1 MGDALH
7 FLRLAVATGFD
18 IVGRLAET
26 ALIRPLYPSITF
38 AMPDIM
44 FGLPRRNVYGPGV
57 LTILQGGRRVN
68 RSWLLAVPILL
79 VLDIQAAVTD
89 AIAGTAVVTRSYD
102 NGRTGANTTENVLTP
117 AAISAKGL
125 RRVRSFAID
134 DDPRIEA
141 QPLYVPNITMPD
153 GKPHDVLF
161 VASMGNHVWAF
172 DVDGNGMWKTPEL
185 GKPFV
190 PPEVPGQGHRAT
202 TIDSW
207 GINIAWGILSTPVID
222 REANRMYCANW
233 MLQPNGKP
241 ALFVHRIDLSTMR
254 EIGAPEPIVASLG
267 QHDVH
272 GKPVE
277 LHPDQKQRAALLLVP
292 LTGQHKTLFVATAG
306 GENPGDPH
314 GWMVAFDVDSFK
326 PTAAWVSTPSS
337 FGGGLWQASQGPA
350 ADESGHVYAITS
362 NGGYVNL
369 HPNGIQDFNGTT
381 DFAEAVVRLR
391 YEKGA
396 NGAALTLDDWFI
408 PFRDSD
414 RSATPNYDYRDQDF
428 GSAAPVLPPGSD
440 LLLASG
446 KDGILYVLDR
456 GNLGKKI
463 GDMSVLK
470 SPPIYVTYNGIG
482 LPVTGNID
490 FPLGSPIHNP
500 SKTHHLHGS
509 PVFWNGSKG
518 PMIFTWGEN
527 ESLRAWT
534 IDLQTGAVAFVG
546 KGAEVA
552 SAALAFAPT
561 GLGGMPGGMLALSS
575 NGQAPGTGVVWTLA
589 PVDGDANHGV
599 VEGIARAYD
608 ATTLDPTPNDP
619 QTPKLK
625 LLWDSR
631 RAGVTFDHSKFC
643 PPVVADGR
651 LFVPTYDGRVDMYM
665 LNP

>member
-26 ALIRPLYPSITF
+26 ALIRPLYPSITL

-172 DVDGNGMWKTPEL
+172 DVDGDGMWKTPEL

-292 LTGQHKTLFVATAG
+292 LTGQHKTLFVATTG

-362 NGGYVNL
+362 NGGYVSL

>member
-1 MGDALH
+1 MADALH
-7 FLRLAVATGFD
+7 FLWLAAAMSFDRVIASRARLLALAILLSPGSLFTGTPAV
-18 IVGRLAET
+18 AET
-26 ALIRPLYPSITF
+26 A
-38 AMPDIM
+38 
-44 FGLPRRNVYGPGV
+44 
-57 LTILQGGRRVN
+57 
-68 RSWLLAVPILL
+68 VP
-79 VLDIQAAVTD
+79 
-89 AIAGTAVVTRSYD
+89 TRSYD
-102 NGRTGANTTENVLTP
+102 NARTGANMTETVLTS
-117 AAISAKGL
+117 AAVAAKGL

-141 QPLYVPNITMPD
+141 QPLYVPHLTMPD
-153 GKPHDVLF
+153 DKPHDVLF

-172 DVDGNGMWKTPEL
+172 DVDGNGVWKTPQL
-185 GKPFV
+185 GAPFV
-190 PPEVPGQGHRAT
+190 PPEVPGQGHRST

-222 REANRMYCANW
+222 LDANRMYCVNW
-233 MLQPNGKP
+233 MLQNGKP
-241 ALFVHRIDLSTMR
+241 ALFAHRIDLSTMT
-254 EIGAPEPIVASLG
+254 EIGGPEPVVASLG
-267 QHDVH
+267 GQIDAH
-272 GKPVE
+272 GKPVT

-292 LTGQHKTLFVATAG
+292 LRGQHKTLFFGTTG
-306 GENPGDPH
+306 GENPDSPH

-326 PTAAWVSTPSS
+326 QTAAWVSTPSS
-337 FGGGLWQASQGPA
+337 FGGGLWQGSQGPA
-350 ADESGHVYAITS
+350 ADENGHVYAITS
-362 NGGYVNL
+362 NGGYVRL
-369 HPNGIQDFNGTT
+369 HPTGIHDFNGTT
-381 DFAEAVVRLR
+381 DFAEAVVRLK
-391 YEKGA
+391 YEKAA

-408 PFRDSD
+408 PFRDSE
-414 RSATPNYDYRDQDF
+414 RSTMTNYDYRDQDF
-428 GSAAPVLPPGSD
+428 GSAGPVLPPGSE

-456 GNLGKKI
+456 RNLGKKI

-482 LPVTGNID
+482 LPVTGNLD
-490 FPLGSPIHNP
+490 FPLGSPTRNP

-534 IDLQTGAVAFVG
+534 LDLQTGAVGFVG

-552 SAALAFAPT
+552 SAALAFSPT
-561 GLGGMPGGMLALSS
+561 GLGGMPGGMLAVSS
-575 NGQAPGTGVVWTLA
+575 NGQTPGTGIVWALA
-589 PVDGDANHGV
+589 PIDRDANHDV

-608 ATTLDPTPNDP
+608 AATLDSTPIDP
-619 QTPKLK
+619 QTPRLK

-631 RAGVTFDHSKFC
+631 RAGVTFNHAKFVT
-643 PPVVADGR
+643 PVVADGR

>member
-1 MGDALH
+1 MGDAFH

-38 AMPDIM
+38 AIPDII

-57 LTILQGGRRVN
+57 LTILQGGRRAN

-190 PPEVPGQGHRAT
+190 PPEVAGQGHRAT

-272 GKPVE
+272 GKRLLDHRLAFGIERARRFVE
-277 LHPDQKQRAALLLVP
+277 DEDRRVLEERSGDRDP
-292 LTGQHKTLFVATAG
+292 LA
-306 GENPGDPH
+306 
-314 GWMVAFDVDSFK
+314 
-326 PTAAWVSTPSS
+326 
-337 FGGGLWQASQGPA
+337 
-350 ADESGHVYAITS
+350 
-362 NGGYVNL
+362 
-369 HPNGIQDFNGTT
+369 
-381 DFAEAVVRLR
+381 
-391 YEKGA
+391 
-396 NGAALTLDDWFI
+396 
-408 PFRDSD
+408 
-414 RSATPNYDYRDQDF
+414 
-428 GSAAPVLPPGSD
+428 
-440 LLLASG
+440 LAS
-446 KDGILYVLDR
+446 
-456 GNLGKKI
+456 
-463 GDMSVLK
+463 
-470 SPPIYVTYNGIG
+470 
-482 LPVTGNID
+482 
-490 FPLGSPIHNP
+490 
-500 SKTHHLHGS
+500 
-509 PVFWNGSKG
+509 
-518 PMIFTWGEN
+518 
-527 ESLRAWT
+527 
-534 IDLQTGAVAFVG
+534 
-546 KGAEVA
+546 
-552 SAALAFAPT
+552 
-561 GLGGMPGGMLALSS
+561 
-575 NGQAPGTGVVWTLA
+575 
-589 PVDGDANHGV
+589 
-599 VEGIARAYD
+599 
-608 ATTLDPTPNDP
+608 
-619 QTPKLK
+619 
-625 LLWDSR
+625 
-631 RAGVTFDHSKFC
+631 
-643 PPVVADGR
+643 
-651 LFVPTYDGRVDMYM
+651 
-665 LNP
+665 